1 MEQGAATA
9 DKEDFNAQGK
19 PTLFQL
25 SFPLL
30 LHSLLSFFVNLA
42 DTAIISAYSA
52 EAAAAVAVAKQVMM
66 IAFELSGLVGIG
78 AVIVISRHLGR
89 REVDAARQ
97 VVAVALLTNTLVGL
111 ALGLSLVVAGPFVL
125 EQLAGSTSL
134 NDEAGLYLNIVA
146 VGMVFNGFIAAGLA
160 CLRAFGHSRLIL
172 AFGVGVSAFYLLAEW
187 ILILGVGSLPG
198 MGVTGAALGTFSIRV
213 LTTAVLTPV
222 LMRKLGLRFSFAET
236 IARPAIARRMIAIAL
251 PSVTD
256 YIAYS
261 FYQIILLGLVA
272 RFGVEAV
279 LGRTYTMLAMAF
291 LIVVVMAISQSN
303 EVLIGYR
310 FGERRLEAATSQALR
325 SASLAA
331 AATTSIATLIWLAS
345 VPYIRLFTDNPA
357 VIELCGSLLFLTIFI
372 QPGFAFN
379 TILFQSL
386 RAVGDVRWPVFVSLT
401 VTWGLG
407 LSTAWFFCLFL
418 NLGVTGV
425 WLSLIIEETVKGSL
439 FLHRW
444 LSRGVR
450 HEAG

>member
-9 DKEDFNAQGK
+9 GTEDINTHGK

-52 EAAAAVAVAKQVMM
+52 EAAAAVAVAKQVLL
-66 IAFELSGLVGIG
+66 IAFELSGLIGIG

-89 REVDAARQ
+89 GEVEAARQ
-97 VVAVALLTNTLVGL
+97 VVAVALLTNTIVGL
-111 ALGLSLVVAGPFVL
+111 ALGLSLIVAGPLVL

-134 NDEAGLYLNIVA
+134 SAEAGLYLNIVA
-146 VGMVFNGFIAAGLA
+146 VAMVFNGFIAAGLA

-172 AFGVGVSAFYLLAEW
+172 AFGVGVSAFYLIAEW
-187 ILILGVGSLPG
+187 VLILGAGPLPG
-198 MGVTGAALGTFSIRV
+198 MGVTGAAIGTLSVRL
-213 LTTAVLTPV
+213 LTAAVLTPV
-222 LMRKLGLRFSFAET
+222 LVRKLGLRFSLADT
-236 IARPAIARRMIAIAL
+236 IARLATARRMIAIAL

-261 FYQIILLGLVA
+261 FYQIILLGLIA

-291 LIVVVMAISQSN
+291 LIVVVMAISQGN

-310 FGERRLEAATSQALR
+310 FGERKLDAATRQALR
-325 SASLAA
+325 SASVAA
-331 AATTSIATLIWLAS
+331 AATTGLATLIWLAS
-345 VPYIRLFTDNPA
+345 VPYTRLFTDNPA
-357 VIELCGSLLFLTIFI
+357 IIELVGSLLFLTIFI

-386 RAVGDVRWPVFVSLT
+386 RAVGDVRWPVLVSLT

-407 LSTAWFFCLFL
+407 LPMAWFFCSFL

-425 WLSLIIEETVKGSL
+425 WWALIIEETIKGGL
-439 FLHRW
+439 FLQRW
-444 LSRGVR
+444 LAREVR
-450 HEAG
+450 Q

>member
-1 MEQGAATA
+1 
-9 DKEDFNAQGK
+9 
-19 PTLFQL
+19 
-25 SFPLL
+25 
-30 LHSLLSFFVNLA
+30 
-42 DTAIISAYSA
+42 
-52 EAAAAVAVAKQVMM
+52 
-66 IAFELSGLVGIG
+66 
-78 AVIVISRHLGR
+78 
-89 REVDAARQ
+89 
-97 VVAVALLTNTLVGL
+97 
-111 ALGLSLVVAGPFVL
+111 
-125 EQLAGSTSL
+125 
-134 NDEAGLYLNIVA
+134 
-146 VGMVFNGFIAAGLA
+146 
-160 CLRAFGHSRLIL
+160 
-172 AFGVGVSAFYLLAEW
+172 
-187 ILILGVGSLPG
+187 
-198 MGVTGAALGTFSIRV
+198 MGVKGAALGTFSIRV
-213 LTTAVLTPV
+213 MTTAILTPV
-222 LMRKLGLRFSFAET
+222 LMWKLGLRFSFSDT
-236 IARPAIARRMIAIAL
+236 VARFATARRMIAIAL

>member
-1 MEQGAATA
+1 MTI
-9 DKEDFNAQGK
+9 
-19 PTLFQL
+19 P
-25 SFPLL
+25 
-30 LHSLLSFFVNLA
+30 HWHWR
-42 DTAIISAYSA
+42 
-52 EAAAAVAVAKQVMM
+52 
-66 IAFELSGLVGIG
+66 
-78 AVIVISRHLGR
+78 IV
-89 REVDAARQ
+89 
-97 VVAVALLTNTLVGL
+97 
-111 ALGLSLVVAGPFVL
+111 
-125 EQLAGSTSL
+125 ST
-134 NDEAGLYLNIVA
+134 
-146 VGMVFNGFIAAGLA
+146 
-160 CLRAFGHSRLIL
+160 
-172 AFGVGVSAFYLLAEW
+172 
-187 ILILGVGSLPG
+187 
-198 MGVTGAALGTFSIRV
+198 
-213 LTTAVLTPV
+213 
-222 LMRKLGLRFSFAET
+222 
-236 IARPAIARRMIAIAL
+236 
-251 PSVTD
+251 
-256 YIAYS
+256 
-261 FYQIILLGLVA
+261 
-272 RFGVEAV
+272 
-279 LGRTYTMLAMAF
+279 F
-291 LIVVVMAISQSN
+291 LIAT
-303 EVLIGYR
+303 VLI
-310 FGERRLEAATSQALR
+310 